1 MQAALSSGAW
11 VSRRSMYLSA
21 WNRGMQADGFTGVS
35 GQERSDDP
43 QNYPD
48 PRSGADA
55 LGRVKALAA
64 CNARLAAKM
73 RG

>member
-1 MQAALSSGAW
+1 
-11 VSRRSMYLSA
+11 
-21 WNRGMQADGFTGVS
+21 MQADGFTGVS

-64 CNARLAAKM
+64 CSCKVAGIM